1 MTRRPRKVW
10 WPRPAYE
17 ARPWIALA
25 LGVAAAL
32 ASMYA
37 AFYQHDQSALTA
49 AGLGGGSLLALYGG
63 VIMQARNDFRASERR
78 RRAALA
84 ARVNRDPPAP
94 VLAREP
100 ARPRRT
106 ATAPPGAARRGPG
119 SEAPRTR
126 PVPVGPAVD
135 PLLLRVIGCVLIGC
149 LLAGASLYDVMD
161 GGSFTMLSALG
172 LLVGS
177 LLTLYGGLVQEMRA
191 RVTDDTDAD

>member
-1 MTRRPRKVW
+1 MTPRPRKVW

-25 LGVAAAL
+25 LGAAAAL
-32 ASMYA
+32 ASMYT

-49 AGLGGGSLLALYGG
+49 AGLGAGSMLALYGG

-84 ARVNRDPPAP
+84 ARVNRDLPAP

-100 ARPRRT
+100 APPRRAT
-106 ATAPPGAARRGPG
+106 TAPPGAARRGPG
-119 SEAPRTR
+119 SEAPATR
-126 PVPVGPAVD
+126 RGPPAID

-149 LLAGASLYDVMD
+149 LVAGASLYSVLDE
-161 GGSFTMLSALG
+161 GSFTMLSALG

-177 LLTLYGGLVQEMRA
+177 LLALYGALLQEMRA
-191 RVTDDTDAD
+191 RVADDADAD